1 MPGFTH
7 DTINNLFKHHP
18 PQSDAQIARYE
29 RIREAGRVFAK
40 AVLDNTPGS
49 AEQTLAI
56 RAAHQAVMHA
66 NSAVALHD
74 DPLTPA

>member
-1 MPGFTH
+1 MPGFTEDDIDH
-7 DTINNLFKHHP
+7 LFRHHP

-29 RIREAGRVFAK
+29 RLREAGRNFAWEILK
-40 AVLDNTPGS
+40 NTPGS

-74 DPLTPA
+74 DPLTP